1 MIFIYIYICVY
12 NYFHFKI
19 NHIIIHNMKLKYYL
33 YLSYLEPFEPMN
45 ILPSYLHINFD
56 VFFHDLATL
65 FSLVLVN
72 ISGAIIY

>member
-1 MIFIYIYICVY
+1 
-12 NYFHFKI
+12 
-19 NHIIIHNMKLKYYL
+19 MKLKYYL

-65 FSLVLVN
+65 FSFVLVK